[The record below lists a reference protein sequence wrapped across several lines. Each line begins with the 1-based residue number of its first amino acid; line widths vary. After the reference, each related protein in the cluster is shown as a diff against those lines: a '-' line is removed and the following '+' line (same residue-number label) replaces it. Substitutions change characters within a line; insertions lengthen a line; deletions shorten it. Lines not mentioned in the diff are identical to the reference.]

1 MYTICVI
8 FTEEKVHA
16 GDMYL
21 VKILLIAGKKPII
34 RKWGRVDPP
43 TQEQWM
49 GIIEEIYVM
58 EN

>member
-21 VKILLIAGKKPII
+21 VKILLIAGKKAII